1 MSATNLAAAPG
12 TDTTS
17 QPAIEQLLRLF
28 EAGDPALM
36 GFIAADIDFR
46 IDHYRDSDGVDVS
59 WQQATDIEGFGV
71 ILSRL
76 GPEVFPQGTKIVG
89 LSSQDLGD
97 GWYNTRFHQRY
108 HYAVRGR
115 MVESVT
121 FILSHQADGK
131 IDYFRETVTT
141 VNDI

>member
-1 MSATNLAAAPG
+1 MSATTLAPAPQAATAPE
-12 TDTTS
+12 
-17 QPAIEQLLRLF
+17 IEQLLRLF

-36 GFIAADIDFR
+36 GFIAPDIDFR

-76 GPEVFPQGTKIVG
+76 GPEVFPQGTKIVD
-89 LSSQDLGD
+89 LTSQDLGD
-97 GWYNTRFHQRY
+97 GWYNTRFQQRY
-108 HYAVRGR
+108 HYAVRDR

-121 FILSHQADGK
+121 FILSHQKDGK

-141 VNDI
+141 VTDL